1 MIKTFNNLLKRFV
14 GDKTA
19 SDIQEIQPLVD
30 KVLEAEK
37 GIAGISNDELRAKSA
52 ALKVQIAEYV
62 KPIEEEINQLKLQ
75 AESNKEI
82 EIDAKEAIYDRV
94 DALIEEVNVK
104 LEEILE
110 QLLPEAFAIVKERP
124 DDLQKT
130 HR

>member
-75 AESNKEI
+75 AESNNEI

-104 LEEILE
+104 LE
-110 QLLPEAFAIVKERP
+110 
-124 DDLQKT
+124 
-130 HR
+130 